1 MRSQLWPK
9 RTHFSLLFFAGCR
22 FFFFCCIFCLNC
34 YHFCRKRESHGQK
47 LDTLECGPQTGEKLV
62 CHSNLCQ
69 YASGLGIT
77 SYHRLNK
84 HLCAYRCGWKVWRKY
99 KEYFQFNYLIF
110 YHRSETHMKC
120 YLKNITDPFT
130 FNAASF
136 LTYQVVCRPYVPWST
151 WNLAKTAS
159 SSGDQFHSRI
169 SVPSC

>member
-1 MRSQLWPK
+1 MQ
-9 RTHFSLLFFAGCR
+9 AGWALR
-22 FFFFCCIFCLNC
+22 L
-34 YHFCRKRESHGQK
+34 
-47 LDTLECGPQTGEKLV
+47 
-62 CHSNLCQ
+62 
-69 YASGLGIT
+69 IT
-77 SYHRLNK
+77 DWIST
-84 HLCAYRCGWKVWRKY
+84 CAYRCGWKVWRKY

-151 WNLAKTAS
+151 GNFAKTAS

-169 SVPSC
+169 SVPSCWHFEQICFYNCKMQRKFQNFLTIYGQVWLTFVYGFINEYIKLEMKNPLRFLKNWQTSIRMS